1 MASIFRRKKKQAK
14 QPQGPRLVS
23 EKSADEEGF
32 KFEILSEKTV
42 DTCVDAMIK
51 AMPQAKW
58 NRKELSHW
66 LLAPNSLT
74 LIAKFE
80 NTVAGVIS
88 GTVLK
93 TPAPPPTIRLM
104 AVLNQRS
111 GEKGLGK
118 YLINTFILETQ
129 RRAPK
134 AACVDVALPS
144 SERTSIALYSLMGFD
159 VNGFVK
165 NGFRLSFAGTERQD
179 LVLLRR
185 RYTAALSPNLV

>member
-1 MASIFRRKKKQAK
+1 MASIFRRRRKQAK
-14 QPQGPRLVS
+14 QPQGPLLLP
-23 EKSADEEGF
+23 EKSADAEGF
-32 KFEILSEKTV
+32 KFETLSDETV
-42 DTCVDAMIK
+42 VNCVDAMIK

-58 NRKELSHW
+58 NRKELSRW

-74 LIAKFE
+74 LIARFE
-80 NTVAGVIS
+80 NTFVGVIS

-104 AVLNQRS
+104 AVLDQRS
-111 GEKGLGK
+111 GEKGLGG
-118 YLINTFILETQ
+118 YLINMFIKET
-129 RRAPK
+129 RSRAPK
-134 AACVDVALPS
+134 ASCVDVALPS

-165 NGFRLSFAGTERQD
+165 DGFRLSFAGAERQD

-185 RYTAALSPNLV
+185 PYTAALSPNLV